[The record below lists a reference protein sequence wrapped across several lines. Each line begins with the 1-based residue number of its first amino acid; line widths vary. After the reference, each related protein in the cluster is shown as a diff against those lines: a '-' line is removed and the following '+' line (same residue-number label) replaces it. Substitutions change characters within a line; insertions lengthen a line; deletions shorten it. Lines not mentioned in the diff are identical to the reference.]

1 MTSRKKN
8 KEMSQQFD
16 KAQSML
22 QVPFR
27 YTTMSQTTTA
37 PTIVVQ
43 TMTTGAVYDLSQS
56 IKQAWNKGMKR
67 NPSGGDPG
75 GNPGG
80 GGGG

>member
-1 MTSRKKN
+1 
-8 KEMSQQFD
+8 
-16 KAQSML
+16 ML

-43 TMTTGAVYDLSQS
+43 TTTTGMAYDPSRS
-56 IKQAWNKGMKR
+56 IKHAWNKGMKR
-67 NPSGGDPG
+67 NPGGGGPG

-80 GGGG
+80 GGGGG